1 MGRRAN
7 DIDVKLLLFA
17 IQRTSNFE
25 TLCAK
30 RFSGES
36 LLTDSLSSGH
46 PLQTRSP
53 ASYESTNPFDEPQLS
68 TNPFEEETN
77 STCPS
82 DSDTANASKQ
92 VPENVESH
100 RQQVSP
106 FIGLISKCFEGH
118 LNIYIASQD
127 RFAVKITIVSVKNN
141 CLGWKMS
148 CDWCFSRNLSDLIQR
163 FADDLKK
170 GVAIRPT
177 GDNSSIVL
185 PSCADLFVYYKK
197 CMVQCSQLS
206 TGQPMIELTQVFQKF
221 LREYALR
228 ILLSGLPK

>member
-68 TNPFEEETN
+68 TNPFEEEAN

-127 RFAVKITIVSVKNN
+127 RFAVKITIV
-141 CLGWKMS
+141 
-148 CDWCFSRNLSDLIQR
+148 
-163 FADDLKK
+163 
-170 GVAIRPT
+170 
-177 GDNSSIVL
+177 
-185 PSCADLFVYYKK
+185 
-197 CMVQCSQLS
+197 
-206 TGQPMIELTQVFQKF
+206 
-221 LREYALR
+221 
-228 ILLSGLPK
+228 